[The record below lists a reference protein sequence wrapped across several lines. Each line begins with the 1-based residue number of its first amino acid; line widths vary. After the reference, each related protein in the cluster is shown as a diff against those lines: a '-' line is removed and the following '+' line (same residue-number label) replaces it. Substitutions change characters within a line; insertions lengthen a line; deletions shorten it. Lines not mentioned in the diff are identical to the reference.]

1 MFTKS
6 LQPDRNEFHVRF
18 SLFSTACWTRC
29 ESVLRI
35 LDLVSEIGEVSKEV
49 LKMTDYGQKP
59 PEPRAETKSE
69 LGDVFFSL
77 IVAANLLNIDLE
89 EALEEVLK
97 KYSQRLDKGD
107 SPDSENS

>member
-1 MFTKS
+1 MKQVQSQIKDFCQKHN
-6 LQPDRNEFHVRF
+6 LNAPLEH
-18 SLFSTACWTRC
+18 
-29 ESVLRI
+29 RI